1 MKIVLIMVAIALA
14 SEAACNSASAGAL
27 MANPL
32 PRGLSECGTDYA
44 PPFANPA
51 GSVKPRDCPVPSAR
65 MYKPKFQTIGHE
77 VLMEESEVCF
87 VSDSTFELL
96 DSLIEMGRQRYKQA
110 SSGDA
115 DWKGGVHFFET
126 MGQVLVDAGFQL
138 YIPTETLG
146 DALANRQLDGDG
158 KHIADCDTGSL
169 LYMSTAE
176 VLGLPVSMVEIK
188 LRSGS
193 GHNYLRWLPPTGQ
206 TIDWDTNGRV
216 QCTTPPNQPA
226 WQGRTMSRV
235 EVLGYTRGLRGLLQ
249 QKAGRNA
256 EAATDYRVAA
266 KMYPQ
271 SPWAPN
277 NLAWLL
283 ATRAQFDDPAE
294 ASEAV
299 DNALRAVSI
308 ETDANSLDTLGCAHA
323 RKGDFVSAI
332 AAAKDAISLAPANEV
347 FKQRL
352 RSFEASPPKNCV
364 GLE

>member
-1 MKIVLIMVAIALA
+1 MVSTLKNGGHLRG
-14 SEAACNSASAGAL
+14 SKKWDQDGTGATL
-27 MANPL
+27 
-32 PRGLSECGTDYA
+32 T
-44 PPFANPA
+44 
-51 GSVKPRDCPVPSAR
+51 
-65 MYKPKFQTIGHE
+65 
-77 VLMEESEVCF
+77 
-87 VSDSTFELL
+87 
-96 DSLIEMGRQRYKQA
+96 
-110 SSGDA
+110 
-115 DWKGGVHFFET
+115 
-126 MGQVLVDAGFQL
+126 VLVDAGFQL